1 MIQQL
6 DLFHQF
12 YFADQGFTA
21 IIDYCDSFPQVDI
34 YTPDGEWC
42 GCTNASSDAS
52 RMAAVREIINKRIAY
67 DTERRL
73 QYRLSGV
80 YANITR

>member
-6 DLFHQF
+6 DLFHQL

-21 IIDYCDSFPQVDI
+21 IIDYCDTSPQVNI

-52 RMAAVREIINKRIAY
+52 CMAAIRETIKH
-67 DTERRL
+67 RL
-73 QYRLSGV
+73 RLF
-80 YANITR
+80 